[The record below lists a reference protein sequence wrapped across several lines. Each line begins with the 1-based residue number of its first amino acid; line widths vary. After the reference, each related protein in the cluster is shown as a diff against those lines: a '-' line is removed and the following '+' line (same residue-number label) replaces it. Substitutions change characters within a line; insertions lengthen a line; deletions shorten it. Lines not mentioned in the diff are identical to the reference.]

1 VAVTH
6 SGTLPARTGAARSA
20 RLVRI
25 ALFGL
30 PGSGKSTACRELLG
44 ILERRGQPAVLL
56 KLAEP
61 LYELQNLIYSYCGVP
76 LHDRY
81 RQDGALLNFLGAH
94 LRSINPDVLTDH
106 FASRQRAAE
115 VDAAEAGKTR
125 LFVLCDDMRP
135 VDAPFMRARGFTLVR
150 VDAPR
155 ATRERRLAGRGDSTR
170 GSSSH
175 STELGVD
182 ETEHDLLVTN
192 DGTIEA
198 LRASL
203 EDILAGLGG

>member
-1 VAVTH
+1 MTR
-6 SGTLPARTGAARSA
+6 SGRLPVRPTRARSVQVV
-20 RLVRI
+20 RL

-30 PGSGKSTACRELLG
+30 PGSGKSTACRELLE
-44 ILERRGQPAVLL
+44 ILVERGRAVVVI

-61 LYELQNLIYSYCGVP
+61 LYELQNLIYSYCGKP

-94 LRSINPDVLTDH
+94 LRSINPDVLANH
-106 FASRQRAAE
+106 FTSRQRAAE
-115 VDAAEAGKTR
+115 DAASQAGDER
-125 LFVLCDDMRP
+125 LVVVCDDMRP
-135 VDAPFMRARGFTLVR
+135 VDVPFMRARGFTIVR
-150 VDAPR
+150 IDAPR
-155 ATRERRLAGRGDSTR
+155 DARERRLAGRGDTTR

-175 STELGVD
+175 STEIGVE

-192 DGTIEA
+192 DGSLAA

-203 EDILAGLGG
+203 ADMVEDLCE